1 MKERENEQAN
11 NNMMNSIIIGFVS
24 LLIFF
29 MILGSSFNEV
39 MMLGLF
45 FMFLGIA
52 ISSYIESGA
61 DNDEDEES

>member
-1 MKERENEQAN
+1 MKEHENEQAN

-45 FMFLGIA
+45 FMFPGIA
-52 ISSYIESGA
+52 ISSYIESCV

>member
-52 ISSYIESGA
+52 ISSYIESCA